1 MKNKE
6 KTAFL
11 NVESKKTIYLQRSNR
26 RVEPTRASDIHH
38 LGHTFVA
45 WHSEAVKRPPKIEYK
60 DQSNFKS
67 IVSRIV
73 LAALFATTQLVFP
86 QYTSAQDS
94 GVEGYKSL
102 IPQAPDAQALARAID
117 VPVNAYTGIPQ
128 ISIPLYEINVGG
140 LSIPITLSYHAGG
153 ILANQEATEVGLGWS
168 LLAGGT
174 ITRTIKCI
182 EDFDNERGY
191 LCYSE
196 DWDGDP
202 NSLELFF
209 DCDSKIYY
217 WDMEPDIFYFSTPF
231 ESGKF
236 FFSHDKQAHFLNK
249 TANFRLADTPSSETI
264 ELMDANGFKYQ
275 YEDIE
280 ETQTYTY
287 KSSITANTIANGFDL
302 NFTLHDFYG
311 FQESEPITSAW
322 KLSRIILPKGDTISF
337 YYECIKY
344 QLPLQESAVKQTQ
357 YKRDGSSEGINI
369 ADMLTEPGLR
379 YTFQKCIIDG
389 KRLSEIR
396 WRGGS
401 ILFEAENR
409 DDILSYSSYPNS
421 KAIKAIKVKDA
432 MGNTV
437 KHWLFDYSYFNQNTY
452 SSYPHLFKRLKLQ
465 SIKEVILSDSIGYCF
480 NYNEKA
486 KLPAKNTKNT
496 DFWGYYNGSK
506 QDSDYV
512 CPVVIDSVLYTGG
525 DKRTDTLYSRLG
537 MLVSMTCPTGG
548 TTTFTYENNTV
559 TNGEYSELC
568 QNRCCLSASR
578 SSSSSGSPIACD
590 TIELNFRQ
598 KVKIYVS
605 AENKDNINTLSGY
618 DFVGTTDTPF
628 ELFQLSETGNST
640 CIISQSMPDYW
651 DNNNGFHQE
660 MELTL
665 QAGRYVMRVESI
677 VDGFTADMEMQY
689 SSLNVYHDG
698 DERFVGGLRIARLDG
713 EKSISYTYSGGTLF
727 KKPVASG
734 FFSAFSLNPY
744 YGHIIMALQHSESV
758 ASLSTIS
765 SGQIMGYSDVYENY
779 NDGSRNYYQYHNEAE
794 SYFIE
799 GYPLA
804 GTQTDWLNGSLIK
817 RERYGSSD
825 LLNHPKETT
834 SFVYSQPATGDSISG
849 FVFDGGDMINY
860 KNIVR
865 NVLPIKIMQTTQL
878 GNGARS
884 IIYSKGYD
892 ENFQCVSDTVAN
904 GNDKLVTRNFYPYNL
919 SDSVSI
925 QMVEANT
932 IGSPVAQ
939 LKSRN
944 GTIFDGSWTRYGK
957 FDGRILPSQE
967 LRLNTDQATANL
979 TFCLFDT
986 IMEYKNYDKYG
997 NPRWMSYRGTPVTCL
1012 WGYRGQYPIIE
1023 VVGTNFNTVES
1034 VLSSSTVS
1042 SLLDATNISSTQLSG
1057 LHGTLQNAF
1066 SDFSVTS
1073 CRYLPLVGPAEII
1086 NPDGTSATYEY
1097 DVAGRLIGKRLNGTE
1112 LLQRYSYHYG
1122 ADNYRTAAT
1131 MLDSNASD
1139 SLLTVQYYDQWGRPS
1154 LIASQEKSSSRKFS
1168 YALQTY
1174 DFLGRPSRAW
1184 NTVPTN
1190 DSSPNSM
1197 MAAEFASESATA
1209 YGDTLAFSETTYDV
1223 LGNVVRE
1230 TIPGEAWK
1238 PEGRQN
1244 TFQYLTNTSNE
1255 VKRYS
1260 ITSSGGLGGGNTFY
1274 PSGTLLCTR
1283 QRDPD
1288 GKIVKKYQDVFGN
1301 VILERRTDSLET
1313 FDTYYVYDA
1322 LNRLRMVLSPKC
1334 QVSTEDMAACR
1345 YEYRYNGKGQVI
1357 WKRLPSC
1364 DPIEYWYN
1372 KQDQLV
1378 CMQDGCLRSNNRYRF
1393 FIYDRLGRLCIQ
1405 GITPLCYQQTHFS
1418 FISQT
1423 FSGPLFKDTG
1433 YRYLGDL
1440 SELSPNNCT
1449 LELVNYYDGYN
1460 YISLNQPIS
1469 GVAQYASLLGTSNNV
1484 APSRLTG
1491 TRQYASN
1498 GEAMLTTFAYDDRG
1512 RIHKAGEFGLNG
1524 ILTMTDYH
1532 HNFFDGIDST
1542 RTTFLVYTANTP
1554 AWTGSILQTNTY
1566 YQHTALPHTTTV
1578 TITKNGG
1585 SSSSE
1590 TVTNL
1595 QYDALGN
1602 ITNNDRGGTAADMTY
1617 TYDLLHGWVKEITS
1631 SGGFEQKLY
1640 REDNTG
1646 TKLFNG
1652 SISAMTWKE
1661 PGYSFLRQYNYTYDG
1676 INRLTEGRYYQL
1688 PIMNPVLLQG
1698 TGEEL
1703 AGFGMEEESMPL
1715 GLIPVIDGPG
1725 NPILPNFNAAD
1736 RYTERISYDSN
1747 SNITSV
1753 ERYGMNNQRQYG
1765 LIDSLVITRNGN
1777 QLKTIEDYAEKHLT
1791 YTGASDFYDG
1801 SSYGTEY
1808 YYNANGALE
1817 SDINR
1822 DIDLIQYD
1830 ALGNTR
1836 CIYYFGQNQIEYIY
1850 AADGTKLRTIH
1861 RPASSSALTDSIDY
1875 IGNLI
1880 LKNGQP
1886 SMYLFEGGY
1895 ATFNA
1900 NGAVNGWHYYIQD
1913 YMGNNR
1919 MVVNKNGTTEQVT
1932 HYYPYGG
1939 VIGDI
1944 STNENLQ
1951 KYKFEGKELDRT
1963 FGLDNY
1969 DIHARQYFAMM
1980 PTWDRI
1986 DPLAE
1991 NTPQFSPYS
2000 YCGGNPINF
2009 GDYNGMDWYGYKDS
2023 IEINGVM
2030 TETYSIR
2037 YTEYTSQ
2044 EELDKNNIS
2053 GDYLGKRV
2061 VSIMGSYNEVL
2072 DDSKMIDGEKTI
2084 HATARVY
2091 INPEDETT
2099 PTEYIAFTMSSDYN
2113 KYGAIKDGNYN
2124 VTYRE
2129 SPGGG
2134 KIPKH
2139 YEIEGPVDCIDDRN
2153 NSWYNGEKDA
2163 YSPTQKNNVF
2173 VHRTNTSGY
2182 AGDPVSKGC
2191 ILINGKVDHNGK
2203 SQWTNFENQ
2212 IGNNGFKL
2220 VLRRR

>member
-1 MKNKE
+1 MLKPIAKMKKIA
-6 KTAFL
+6 KSQSFL
-11 NVESKKTIYLQRSNR
+11 IVVQKNSLYLQRNERSNGIT
-26 RVEPTRASDIHH
+26 RVNSFAH
-38 LGHTFVA
+38 LGHVVVTCL
-45 WHSEAVKRPPKIEYK
+45 SEAVQRRFGTRSPFVFHFFVVILTIALYILPQRIE
-60 DQSNFKS
+60 
-67 IVSRIV
+67 
-73 LAALFATTQLVFP
+73 
-86 QYTSAQDS
+86 AQD

-117 VPVNAYTGIPQ
+117 IPVNAYTGIPQ
-128 ISIPLYEINVGG
+128 ISIPLYEINIGE
-140 LSIPITLSYHAGG
+140 LTIPITLSYHAGG

-191 LCYSE
+191 LCYLE

-209 DCDSKIYY
+209 NRDSKLYY

-249 TANFRLADTPSSETI
+249 TANFRLANIPSSDAI
-264 ELMDANGFKYQ
+264 ELMDAKGIKYQ

-287 KSSITANTIANGFDL
+287 KSPNTANTWENGFDL
-302 NFTLHDFYG
+302 NFTLHDSYG
-311 FQESEPITSAW
+311 FNESDPITSVW

-344 QLPLQESAVKQTQ
+344 QLPVQESAVKQTL
-357 YKRDGSSEGINI
+357 YKTDGSSEGINI
-369 ADMLTEPGLR
+369 AGMLTERGLR
-379 YTFQKCIIDG
+379 YTYQKCIIDG

-744 YGHIIMALQHSESV
+744 YYGHIIMALQHSESV

-944 GTIFDGSWTRYGK
+944 GTIFDGSWTRYGRY
-957 FDGRILPSQE
+957 GSRILPSQQ
-967 LRLNTDQATANL
+967 LRLNTDQTSTNL
-979 TFCLFDT
+979 TSCRFDT

-997 NPRWMSYRGTPVTCL
+997 NPREMRYRNRPVTCL

-1057 LHGTLQNAF
+1057 LQGTLQNAF

-1073 CRYLPLVGPAEII
+1073 CRYVPLVGPAEII

-1405 GITPLCYQQTHFS
+1405 GTTPLCYQQTHFS
-1418 FISQT
+1418 FISQI
-1423 FSGPLFKDTG
+1423 FSGPLFKDTD

-1440 SELSPNNCT
+1440 SELSPNN
-1449 LELVNYYDGYN
+1449 
-1460 YISLNQPIS
+1460 
-1469 GVAQYASLLGTSNNV
+1469 
-1484 APSRLTG
+1484 
-1491 TRQYASN
+1491 
-1498 GEAMLTTFAYDDRG
+1498 
-1512 RIHKAGEFGLNG
+1512 
-1524 ILTMTDYH
+1524 
-1532 HNFFDGIDST
+1532 
-1542 RTTFLVYTANTP
+1542 
-1554 AWTGSILQTNTY
+1554 
-1566 YQHTALPHTTTV
+1566 
-1578 TITKNGG
+1578 
-1585 SSSSE
+1585 
-1590 TVTNL
+1590 
-1595 QYDALGN
+1595 
-1602 ITNNDRGGTAADMTY
+1602 
-1617 TYDLLHGWVKEITS
+1617 
-1631 SGGFEQKLY
+1631 
-1640 REDNTG
+1640 
-1646 TKLFNG
+1646 
-1652 SISAMTWKE
+1652 
-1661 PGYSFLRQYNYTYDG
+1661 
-1676 INRLTEGRYYQL
+1676 
-1688 PIMNPVLLQG
+1688 
-1698 TGEEL
+1698 
-1703 AGFGMEEESMPL
+1703 
-1715 GLIPVIDGPG
+1715 
-1725 NPILPNFNAAD
+1725 
-1736 RYTERISYDSN
+1736 
-1747 SNITSV
+1747 
-1753 ERYGMNNQRQYG
+1753 
-1765 LIDSLVITRNGN
+1765 
-1777 QLKTIEDYAEKHLT
+1777 
-1791 YTGASDFYDG
+1791 
-1801 SSYGTEY
+1801 
-1808 YYNANGALE
+1808 
-1817 SDINR
+1817 
-1822 DIDLIQYD
+1822 
-1830 ALGNTR
+1830 
-1836 CIYYFGQNQIEYIY
+1836 
-1850 AADGTKLRTIH
+1850 
-1861 RPASSSALTDSIDY
+1861 
-1875 IGNLI
+1875 
-1880 LKNGQP
+1880 
-1886 SMYLFEGGY
+1886 
-1895 ATFNA
+1895 
-1900 NGAVNGWHYYIQD
+1900 
-1913 YMGNNR
+1913 
-1919 MVVNKNGTTEQVT
+1919 
-1932 HYYPYGG
+1932 
-1939 VIGDI
+1939 
-1944 STNENLQ
+1944 
-1951 KYKFEGKELDRT
+1951 
-1963 FGLDNY
+1963 
-1969 DIHARQYFAMM
+1969 
-1980 PTWDRI
+1980 
-1986 DPLAE
+1986 
-1991 NTPQFSPYS
+1991 
-2000 YCGGNPINF
+2000 
-2009 GDYNGMDWYGYKDS
+2009 
-2023 IEINGVM
+2023 
-2030 TETYSIR
+2030 
-2037 YTEYTSQ
+2037 
-2044 EELDKNNIS
+2044 
-2053 GDYLGKRV
+2053 
-2061 VSIMGSYNEVL
+2061 
-2072 DDSKMIDGEKTI
+2072 
-2084 HATARVY
+2084 
-2091 INPEDETT
+2091 
-2099 PTEYIAFTMSSDYN
+2099 
-2113 KYGAIKDGNYN
+2113 
-2124 VTYRE
+2124 
-2129 SPGGG
+2129 
-2134 KIPKH
+2134 
-2139 YEIEGPVDCIDDRN
+2139 
-2153 NSWYNGEKDA
+2153 
-2163 YSPTQKNNVF
+2163 
-2173 VHRTNTSGY
+2173 
-2182 AGDPVSKGC
+2182 
-2191 ILINGKVDHNGK
+2191 
-2203 SQWTNFENQ
+2203 
-2212 IGNNGFKL
+2212 
-2220 VLRRR
+2220 